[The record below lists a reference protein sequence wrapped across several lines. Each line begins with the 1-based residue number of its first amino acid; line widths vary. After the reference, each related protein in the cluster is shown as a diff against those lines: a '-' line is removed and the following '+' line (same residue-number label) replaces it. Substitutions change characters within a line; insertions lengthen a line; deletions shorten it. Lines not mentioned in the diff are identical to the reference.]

1 MKNPAGIGMNIMIS
15 EKYFK
20 QFLRDTLEPY
30 GLNAVEG
37 LVLHMMKMKNSENT
51 KTRLYGNTQ
60 EEIVREIHY
69 DKGVIARTMKSLED
83 KELVVRNPHPSDS
96 RCFLFVMTDKGEEI
110 HETVMNVLS
119 DWNSALL
126 DNLSSEETEAVSSLM
141 EKVSQNALKFYRSK
155 TGKIKMRG
163 L

>member
-51 KTRLYGNTQ
+51 ETRLYGNTQ

>member
-51 KTRLYGNTQ
+51 ETRLYGNTQ
-60 EEIVREIHY
+60 EEIVKEIHY

-83 KELVVRNPHPSDS
+83 KELVVRNLHPSDS

-155 TGKIKMRG
+155 TGKI
-163 L
+163 